1 MRTILRVFSYLKRY
15 PGMAMAQIGCAV
27 GGTFL
32 VLVLPTVTREIIDV
46 IIPAKAWDRLTPSAM
61 VVFGAFVL
69 QNLFNSLRIR
79 LNNSFEQKVIYDLR
93 SDLYERLQRL
103 PLRWFDNRPTGDIM
117 TTVSEDIPAVE
128 RVLIDGI
135 EQGLVAVLQIIIV
148 AAFMFYA
155 DATLAWTAMLPM
167 PLLALGAVLYTRSSR
182 DRHRRVRVASSGM
195 NSLLHDN
202 VSGMRQIKAYAMEK
216 EEHFRFNESSGALKN
231 ATLHLMHVWSI
242 YRPTMALMKDLGTL
256 IVLWF
261 GARAIMHGNMKPGDL
276 TAFLLLAR
284 LFYDPVEQL
293 HSLNQMI
300 QAGRAAGERVFG
312 IMDAE
317 EEHGIDDGLTLS
329 NVKGHIRYANVGFS
343 YTGKLPTVHGITIDA
358 QPGQTI
364 ALVGPTGAG
373 KSTLINLLTRFYE
386 YDEGTLTID
395 DTQVKSISKASLRR
409 HIGYVTQESFLFNGT
424 VRDNL
429 LIGKRD
435 ATVAELWSA
444 LESANAAEF
453 VNRLPNQLDTHVGER
468 GIKLSVGEKQ
478 RISIARALL
487 RNPPILLLDEAT
499 ASVDTET
506 ERQIQEALERLRP
519 TRSAGSPRCRT
530 IREEAR
536 PTPSRELFS
545 PVRLASVP
553 RQVSRS
559 ARTRPPSPLRSPSR
573 LRRGI
578 CRAQPSTR
586 VLLPRQRPAAN
597 RATSPTPAAVWCNR
611 MSACRARSTCPRP
624 AERRKRSRGGHSRI
638 SPAQLPTL
646 RSDPMHRSLD
656 FKPTLPPS
664 PDCTSR
670 HRPLTPIPQETGRV
684 EP

>member
-1 MRTILRVFSYLKRY
+1 MGTTLRVFSYLRRY
-15 PGMAMAQIGCAV
+15 PGMAVAQLVCAV
-27 GGTFL
+27 GGTL
-32 VLVLPTVTREIIDV
+32 MVLVLPSVTREIIDG
-46 IIPAKAWDRLTPSAM
+46 IIPRHEWERLGNSALL
-61 VVFGAFVL
+61 VLGAFIL

-79 LNNSFEQKVIYDLR
+79 LNNSFEQNVIYDLR

-117 TTVSEDIPAVE
+117 TTVAEDIPAVE

-135 EQGLVAVLQIIIV
+135 EQGLVAVLQIVIV
-148 AAFMFYA
+148 AGFMFYA

-167 PLLALGAVLYTRSSR
+167 PFLALGAVFYTKSAR
-182 DRHRRVRVASSGM
+182 DRHRRVRSASSGM

-202 VSGMRQIKAYAMEK
+202 VSGMRQIKAYAMER
-216 EEHFRFNESSGALKN
+216 EEHARFNESSGALKK

-242 YRPTMALMKDLGTL
+242 YRPSMSLLKDAGSV
-256 IVLWF
+256 IILWF
-261 GARAIMHGNMKPGDL
+261 GARAIMHGTMKPGDL

-284 LFYDPVEQL
+284 LFYEPVEQL

-317 EEHGIDDGLTLS
+317 EERGIDDGITLGS
-329 NVKGHIRYANVGFS
+329 VRGHIRYENVGFS

-386 YDEGTLTID
+386 HDEGLLTID
-395 DTQVKSISKASLRR
+395 DVPVKNISKSSLRR
-409 HIGYVTQESFLFNGT
+409 QIGYVTQESFLFNGS

-429 LIGKRD
+429 LIGKREASD
-435 ATVAELWSA
+435 SELWNV

-453 VNRLPNQLDTHVGER
+453 VKRLPQQLDTHVGER

-506 ERQIQEALERLRP
+506 ERLIQEALERLMKQR
-519 TRSAGSPRCRT
+519 TSFVIAHRLSTVRNADRIYVLEHGRIIEQGTHDQLIEAGGLYSELCRT
-530 IREEAR
+530 SLIA
-536 PTPSRELFS
+536 
-545 PVRLASVP
+545 
-553 RQVSRS
+553 
-559 ARTRPPSPLRSPSR
+559 
-573 LRRGI
+573 
-578 CRAQPSTR
+578 AQS
-586 VLLPRQRPAAN
+586 
-597 RATSPTPAAVWCNR
+597 
-611 MSACRARSTCPRP
+611 
-624 AERRKRSRGGHSRI
+624 
-638 SPAQLPTL
+638 
-646 RSDPMHRSLD
+646 
-656 FKPTLPPS
+656 
-664 PDCTSR
+664 
-670 HRPLTPIPQETGRV
+670 
-684 EP
+684 